1 MISDLQKNDIE
12 IEYYT
17 TINLSNLHK
26 KLDGWIIRNFQML
39 IKSLRMNFT
48 MTQNQQKHEKCHAA
62 ALLLHVYLHVTILN
76 KITSTLSSGS
86 VNYSDA
92 LNTYNSFYTN
102 DPCQIFP
109 GLQ

>member
-48 MTQNQQKHEKCHAA
+48 MTQNQQKHEKYSYFFMSIYICYNIKQNYKY
-62 ALLLHVYLHVTILN
+62 LL
-76 KITSTLSSGS
+76 
-86 VNYSDA
+86 
-92 LNTYNSFYTN
+92 
-102 DPCQIFP
+102 
-109 GLQ
+109 

>member
-1 MISDLQKNDIE
+1 MLVVYAVISDLQKNDIE

-48 MTQNQQKHEKCHAA
+48 MTQNFFMFIYNVKQNYYRISQLFRYFEQQQFSQYK
-62 ALLLHVYLHVTILN
+62 
-76 KITSTLSSGS
+76 
-86 VNYSDA
+86 
-92 LNTYNSFYTN
+92 
-102 DPCQIFP
+102 
-109 GLQ
+109 

>member
-62 ALLLHVYLHVTILN
+62 ATSSCLFTYVTILN
-76 KITSTLSSGS
+76 KITT
-86 VNYSDA
+86 
-92 LNTYNSFYTN
+92 
-102 DPCQIFP
+102 
-109 GLQ
+109 

>member
-48 MTQNQQKHEKCHAA
+48 MTQNQQKHEKCHATA
-62 ALLLHVYLHVTILN
+62 TSSCLFTLQYQTKLLLYVQDQSIIPML
-76 KITSTLSSGS
+76 
-86 VNYSDA
+86 
-92 LNTYNSFYTN
+92 
-102 DPCQIFP
+102 
-109 GLQ
+109 